1 MISVNA
7 DFLLQSFVI
16 PIFLI
21 LPEFI
26 LSSFLTESSTWV
38 HGSCLSSDV
47 LKRRIFSFNIPWRYQ
62 ICITKCLY
70 SSREDLPKKLFKIT
84 VQEGKKT
91 FSVKSHRSK
100 TSLLK
105 FPGNVWPTLTRNI
118 VFRRY
123 WFIPGTGARAHHLT
137 RVTNFIYTRIICSS
151 YYHSGKQG
159 TF

>member
-26 LSSFLTESSTWV
+26 LSSFLTQSLLLEFS
-38 HGSCLSSDV
+38 SCLSSDF
-47 LKRRIFSFNIPWRYQ
+47 LKRWIFSFRYQ
-62 ICITKCLY
+62 ISITKCLY

-105 FPGNVWPTLTRNI
+105 FPGNVWPTLTGNI
-118 VFRRY
+118 VFTRY
-123 WFIPGTGARAHHLT
+123 WFIPGTGERAHHLT
-137 RVTNFIYTRIICSS
+137 RVTNFTYTRIICSS
-151 YYHSGKQG
+151 YYPSGKQG

>member
-26 LSSFLTESSTWV
+26 LSSFLTQNLLLEFS
-38 HGSCLSSDV
+38 SCLSSDF
-47 LKRRIFSFNIPWRYQ
+47 LKRRIFSFNMPWRYQ
-62 ICITKCLY
+62 ISITKCLY

-84 VQEGKKT
+84 VQEAKKT

-105 FPGNVWPTLTRNI
+105 FPDNVWPTLTGNI

-123 WFIPGTGARAHHLT
+123 WFIPGTGERAHLT
-137 RVTNFIYTRIICSS
+137 RVTNFTYTRIICSS
-151 YYHSGKQG
+151 YYPSGKQG